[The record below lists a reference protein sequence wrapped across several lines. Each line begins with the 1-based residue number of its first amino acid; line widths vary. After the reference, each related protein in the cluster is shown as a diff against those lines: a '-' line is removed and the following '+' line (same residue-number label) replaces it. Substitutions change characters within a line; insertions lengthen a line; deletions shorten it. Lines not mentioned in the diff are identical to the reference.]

1 MCDAVG
7 ILTRTIG
14 RMLPVIILLL
24 AGCATTQVKSVWK
37 DPAYLARPQKVM
49 VIAVFREP
57 IYRRIVEEEFVLQ
70 FKLRGVD
77 AIASYT
83 TLPDKLQ
90 DDEAAIEKVVKQ
102 SGADSVLITRMVSKR
117 SVRVYYPA
125 EVTYRPRHY
134 GKWPEY
140 YRFGYDAFTRP
151 GYSTEYN
158 YALMETNLYDL
169 SLDHLVWAA
178 TTETG
183 VDKLNQALIKPY
195 IGNLMKLMAD
205 YGLVRE

>member
-1 MCDAVG
+1 MKAVYF
-7 ILTRTIG
+7 
-14 RMLPVIILLL
+14 RMYLIAAFILLL
-24 AGCATTQVKSVWK
+24 SGCATTQIKSVWK
-37 DPAYLARPQKVM
+37 DPSYLARPQKVM
-49 VIAVFREP
+49 VIGVFREP
-57 IYRRIVEEEFVLQ
+57 IYRRIVEDEFVLQ

-83 TLPDKLQ
+83 TLPDRSQ
-90 DDEAAIEKVVKQ
+90 DDQEAIEKMVKQ
-102 SGADSVLITRMVSKR
+102 TGADSVLVTRMVSKR

-125 EVTYRPRHY
+125 EITYRPRYY

-140 YRFGYDAFTRP
+140 YRNGYDAITRP
-151 GYSTEYN
+151 GYTTQYD
-158 YALMETNLYDL
+158 YALMETNLYDVKM
-169 SLDHLVWAA
+169 DNLVWAA

-183 VDKLNQALIKPY
+183 VDRLNQSLIKPY